1 MTARRAFIVLLAL
14 MAAPVLSQEAKKPK
28 IEPTDFKDPGP
39 VAYRFKKGQTE
50 SYTTTS
56 DAKSVVGI
64 QVGGQ
69 EMTITTKGT
78 TRGRLTITP
87 VDDAVPTKVE
97 LVTDKLQAKQTVE
110 TPMATIEV
118 VIQDKKVKATS
129 GGQVVFDSETGA
141 DNPMAAQFTQSTKI
155 LGKKVVATVDANGVV
170 GPKLEGEADVA
181 KQMQDVVGQ
190 GLFPVVWK
198 GQSGLKPGDSWE
210 VESELT
216 VMQTMELKAPVKLK
230 SAFKV
235 LGAVLLDGVPCVD
248 VEVRNTAKASDLEAV
263 MTQGGVKSN
272 VKILSLG
279 IQMAGHAYYDPARNR
294 VVYADTKGVVDFE
307 AMGDVPGAGSIA
319 MKVHVDSS
327 SAIRYNEPW

>member
-1 MTARRAFIVLLAL
+1 MTARRALIVLLAL

-50 SYTTTS
+50 SYTTTA

-87 VDDAVPTKVE
+87 MDDAVPTKVE
-97 LVTDKLQAKQTVE
+97 LATDKLQAKQTVE

-118 VIQDKKVKATS
+118 VIEDKKVKATS

-141 DNPMAAQFTQSTKI
+141 DNPMAAQFTQSTKV
-155 LGKKVVATVDANGVV
+155 LGKKVVATVDPNGVV
-170 GPKLEGEADVA
+170 GPKLEGDP
-181 KQMQDVVGQ
+181 DVVKPMREVTGQ
-190 GLFPVVWK
+190 GLFAVVWK
-198 GQSGLKPGDSWE
+198 GQSGLKPGDSWQ

-216 VMQTMELKAPVKLK
+216 IMQAMELKAPVKLK

-235 LGAVLLDGVPCVD
+235 LGAVLLDGVPCID
-248 VEVRNTAKASDLEAV
+248 IEVRNTAKASDLQAA
-263 MTQGGVKSN
+263 MTQGPVAASMKVPS
-272 VKILSLG
+272 LSFETT
-279 IQMAGHAYYDPARNR
+279 GHAYYDPARNR
-294 VVYADTKGVVDFE
+294 VVYAEMKGVVDVE
-307 AMGDVPGAGSIA
+307 AEGDVPGAGSMA
-319 MKVHVDSS
+319 MKIHVDST